1 MRLQNVLFN
10 KQGDWLYNGVVSV
23 LYSWKFQNILN
34 FKQLFYLYY
43 IYIIYTPV
51 GLNYETE

>member
-23 LYSWKFQNILN
+23 NILN